1 MRAPKGIVAAAAVLL
16 AGGATIGTS
25 TSAQAADCT
34 SPVVVYHKLL
44 KTNAGTTVG
53 YVDLEYSVACHSA
66 RAHVHS
72 IYVSHPGDTHGAG
85 ATIHRNSDGTEK
97 RCTVGEGNHDCR
109 TGWVYDKGVT
119 SFAKAW
125 IDMYP
130 ISYELVEGRTANY

>member
-1 MRAPKGIVAAAAVLL
+1 MRSPKTLSGVAAVLL
-16 AGGATIGTS
+16 AGAGMVATTAP
-25 TSAQAADCT
+25 AQAADCT

-44 KTNAGTTVG
+44 KTDAGKTVG

-85 ATIHRNSDGTEK
+85 ARIHRNSDGVDK
-97 RCTVGEGNHDCR
+97 YCTVGEGKQDCR

-119 SFAKAW
+119 SFAAGW